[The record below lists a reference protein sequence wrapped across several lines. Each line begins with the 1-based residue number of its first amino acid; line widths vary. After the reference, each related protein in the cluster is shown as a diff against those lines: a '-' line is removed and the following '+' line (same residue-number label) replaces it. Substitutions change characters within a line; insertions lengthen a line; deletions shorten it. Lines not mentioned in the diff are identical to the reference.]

1 MPKHY
6 TYGPSA
12 AERIIA
18 CPGRGNLSKD
28 IKDHASDN
36 VYTREGTMAHDV
48 AERIFHGED
57 SEEMKFATPEMI
69 RCGKEWAQLCHT
81 ADEAASS
88 YVSQQLGIDT
98 DHFTGNNDVR
108 TEQTIVSRELEDFGG
123 TPDILFMFEK
133 AVIVGDYKYGKG
145 VRVNGWTKQK
155 GFNAQL
161 MAYFLLAS
169 ELNKDAEM
177 FYGFIHQPRLHNYQE
192 ILVTRRELMQWKRVF
207 VASMTKNELAT
218 GKHCRFCKAI
228 ATCPAVQAE
237 AISVLTPL
245 CGSTDGSKA
254 PTIEEQLEM
263 LPRLRRLVEEI
274 PKRALDM
281 LQSGTEIRGFKAVAK
296 LGNRRYT
303 CTEDELGEVLKK
315 KRIPKKEYTETKLL
329 SPAQLDKKGYG
340 SIIQGLVE
348 RPITGVTLARKD
360 DPRDELNFTDLEK
373 EE

>member
-6 TYGPSA
+6 IYGPSA

-18 CPGRGNLSKD
+18 CPGSVDLSKD
-28 IKDHASDN
+28 IKDHSSDN

-57 SEEMKFATPEMI
+57 SDEMKFATPEMV

-81 ADEAASS
+81 APEAAKS

-98 DHFTGNNDVR
+98 EHFTGNNDIR
-108 TEQTIVSRELEDFGG
+108 TEQTIVSKELEDFGG
-123 TPDILFMFEK
+123 TPDILMMFDK
-133 AVIVGDYKYGKG
+133 SIIVGDYKYGKG

-177 FYGFIHQPRLHNYQE
+177 FYGFIHQPRLHNFQE

-207 VASMTKNELAT
+207 TASMVKNELAT

-228 ATCPAVQAE
+228 SVCPAVQAE
-237 AISVLTPL
+237 AISVLTPI
-245 CGSTDGSKA
+245 CGGADGGKA
-254 PTIEEQLEM
+254 PSIEDQLEM

-274 PKRALDM
+274 PKRAIELI
-281 LQSGTEIRGFKAVAK
+281 QSGEEVKGFKAVAK
-296 LGNRRYT
+296 NGKRKYNLT
-303 CTEDELGEVLKK
+303 DEE
-315 KRIPKKEYTETKLL
+315 
-329 SPAQLDKKGYG
+329 
-340 SIIQGLVE
+340 
-348 RPITGVTLARKD
+348 
-360 DPRDELNFTDLEK
+360 F
-373 EE
+373 